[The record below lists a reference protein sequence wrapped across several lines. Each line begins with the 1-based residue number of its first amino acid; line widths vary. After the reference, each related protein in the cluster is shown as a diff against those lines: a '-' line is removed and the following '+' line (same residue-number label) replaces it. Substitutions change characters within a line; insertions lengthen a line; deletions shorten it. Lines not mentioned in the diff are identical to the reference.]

1 MNSTSS
7 SLSVTGSIIATGA
20 LTASA
25 FNISTAGTPQI
36 TSATNLNLAA
46 GTAVIVTTSPF
57 RLKSYTDGQTGS
69 LSLTNGDMYYN
80 STTNKFVGYAGG
92 VHVALH

>member
-1 MNSTSS
+1 
-7 SLSVTGSIIATGA
+7 L
-20 LTASA
+20 
-25 FNISTAGTPQI
+25 
-36 TSATNLNLAA
+36 
-46 GTAVIVTTSPF
+46 
-57 RLKSYTDGQTGS
+57 RSYTDGQTGS